1 VSELPLLFVD
11 DALLVLNKPA
21 GLLSVPGRGAEN
33 QDALSLRVQAEF
45 PDALVVHRLDMAT
58 SGLILMARG
67 KAMQS
72 VLNRL
77 FAGRQ
82 VEKTYE
88 AVLEGRLAEA
98 EGCVDLPLVCDW
110 PRRPR
115 QKVCFLYGKQALTR
129 WRLLAYDALR
139 HRSRVLLMP
148 ETGRSHQLRVHM
160 QAKGHPILGDEFYAS
175 PAGRAA
181 APRLLLH
188 ASRLFLPHPRTEKSL
203 EFVSPA
209 PF

>member
-1 VSELPLLFVD
+1 LFVD
-11 DALLVLNKPA
+11 ESLLALAKPA
-21 GLLSVPGRGAEN
+21 GLLSVPGRGEDN
-33 QDALSLRVQAEF
+33 QDSLLSRVQVEF
-45 PDALVVHRLDMAT
+45 PDALAVHRLDMAT

-67 KAMQS
+67 KTMQS
-72 VLNRL
+72 ALNRL

-88 AVLEGRLAEA
+88 AVLAGRLAEA
-98 EGCVDLPLVCDW
+98 EGCVDLPLICDW

-115 QKVCFLYGKQALTR
+115 QKVCFLHGKPALTR
-129 WRLLAYDALR
+129 WRLLAYDATR

-160 QAKGHPILGDEFYAS
+160 QAIGHPVLGDEFYAA

-181 APRLLLH
+181 ASRLLLH
-188 ASRLFLPHPRTEKSL
+188 ASRLFLPHPRTGEPL
-203 EFVSPA
+203 ELALPA